1 MLAVD
6 EIAEL
11 FHEVG
16 LAQSGATDLGPT
28 NLGSVRS
35 AVVVDKWREAGAR
48 HLGRS

>member
-6 EIAEL
+6 EITEL

-16 LAQSGATDLGPT
+16 LAQSGAPH
-28 NLGSVRS
+28 LGSVRS